1 MTMSGGQVR
10 ARPAGHLRAPRKH
23 LRLHGEIA
31 RHLGVGI
38 ISGRHRPGDRL
49 DNQVKASERLAVSR
63 AAYREAIVMLNAK
76 GLVQSWPRAGTY
88 VSPREK
94 WRLFDPDVLSWV
106 LESKPQDKLL
116 CDLIEWRGVLA
127 PRAAAVAA
135 SRRTFKQLDTMQRA
149 LEVLVKHSSD
159 SEEARL
165 ANREFHTTILTA
177 TGNAFLIALRSSITA
192 AIDARSGLEPPE
204 NSRRRDV
211 LSDHA
216 RVLAAIEAANP
227 REAHMAMGSLLE
239 GDHGTQSRRGMN
251 RGRVGS
257 RAGKFV

>member
-76 GLVQSWPRAGTY
+76 GLVHSRPRAGTY
-88 VSPREK
+88 VCAREK

-106 LESKPQDKLL
+106 LDSKPQDKLL
-116 CDLIEWRGVLA
+116 RDLIEWRELVE
-127 PRAAAVAA
+127 PHAAALAA
-135 SRRTFKQLDTMQRA
+135 SRRTFKQLETMQQA
-149 LEVLVKHSSD
+149 LEALVKHTPG

-165 ANREFHTTILTA
+165 ANREFHATVLAA
-177 TGNAFLIALRSSITA
+177 TGNSFLIVLTSGIAA
-192 AIDARSGLEPPE
+192 AIDARSGHEPQR

-211 LSDHA
+211 VSDHA
-216 RVLAAIEAANP
+216 RVLAAIETANP
-227 REAHMAMGSLLE
+227 REAHWAMGSLLE
-239 GDHGTQSRRGMN
+239 GDTGMQSRRGMSG
-251 RGRVGS
+251 GRVGS
-257 RAGKFV
+257 RAGKLV